1 MLTSDAICQLLKR
14 QIPNVQAV
22 RWSEEV
28 VDNEFMNKKKS
39 KSESAF
45 VALSW
50 HACGIWCLIA
60 TLACLQSAAYFIS
73 RKGLVTGVI
82 TIAMMNAMIATNKLI
97 VASQMISKRHR
108 ANNRARRYKR
118 CYVS

>member
-1 MLTSDAICQLLKR
+1 
-14 QIPNVQAV
+14 VQAV

-28 VDNEFMNKKKS
+28 VDNEFLNKKKS

-60 TLACLQSAAYFIS
+60 TFACLQSAAYFIS
-73 RKGLVTGVI
+73 RKALVTGVI
-82 TIAMMNAMIATNKLI
+82 VIAMMNAMTATNKLI
-97 VASQMISKRHR
+97 AARQMTSKRHR
-108 ANNRARRYKR
+108 ANNKARRHNR